1 MGFFDFVKDAGAQLF
16 NTDAEAARNI
26 KEHLEIKTSGIKNI
40 DVSFDDGVATICGDC
55 VNQAT
60 KDNAVLMVGNIK
72 GVSKVVADDL
82 KVAAPAADAPPPVAA
97 KAEFYTIKSGDTLSA
112 IAKNYYGKASA
123 YMRIVEAN
131 KEVITDPDKI
141 FPGQK
146 IRIPLD

>member
-1 MGFFDFVKDAGAQLF
+1 
-16 NTDAEAARNI
+16 
-26 KEHLEIKTSGIKNI
+26 
-40 DVSFDDGVATICGDC
+40 
-55 VNQAT
+55 
-60 KDNAVLMVGNIK
+60 MVGNIK